1 MASANEAGDRHWRE
15 ERVDDRSAHTESGMK
30 KKAGSIA
37 SAAALALAATSG
49 GAAWGADPL
58 TPGTI
63 SIEAKAA
70 EAEAGA
76 SMPSFVNAVDEA
88 LGARGFTTLEEPG
101 HAGLV
106 ADLSLSRVAVGTA
119 AARVPVGG
127 MAAGPG
133 GPFGSVGAGLR
144 VTLPTAKT
152 RIVPLLQTRLEIRI
166 RKRGE
171 EKIVWQGAAMTV
183 RAAGTRKGQDE
194 VVASDLTE
202 AIFRAYPAQP
212 EGIISVP

>member
-1 MASANEAGDRHWRE
+1 VIALGSTHK
-15 ERVDDRSAHTESGMK
+15 ESDVKM
-30 KKAGSIA
+30 KAGSITA
-37 SAAALALAATSG
+37 AAALALAVASG
-49 GAAWGADPL
+49 GAALAADPL

-76 SMPSFVNAVDEA
+76 SMPPFVNAVDEA
-88 LGARGFTTLEEPG
+88 LAARGFTTLEEPG

-106 ADLSLSRVAVGTA
+106 ADLSLSRVEVGTA
-119 AARVPVGG
+119 TAHVPVGG

-133 GPFGSVGAGLR
+133 GPFGSVGAGIS

-171 EKIVWQGAAMTV
+171 EEVLWHGAAMTV
-183 RAAGTRKGQDE
+183 RAAGTRKGQDGM
-194 VVASDLTE
+194 VASDLTE

-212 EGIISVP
+212 EDIISVP

>member
-1 MASANEAGDRHWRE
+1 MRKR
-15 ERVDDRSAHTESGMK
+15 
-30 KKAGSIA
+30 AGSIA
-37 SAAALALAATSG
+37 AAALALAVASG

-88 LGARGFTTLEEPG
+88 LAARGFTTLEEPG

-106 ADLSLSRVAVGTA
+106 AELSLSRVAVGTA
-119 AARVPVGG
+119 AARVPVSG
-127 MAAGPG
+127 MDAGPG
-133 GPFGSVGAGLR
+133 GSFGSVGAGMR

-152 RIVPLLQTRLEIRI
+152 RIVPLLQTWLEIRI
-166 RKRGE
+166 RQRGE
-171 EKIVWQGAAMTV
+171 EKIMWQGAAMTV

-194 VVASDLTE
+194 VVASDLAE

-212 EGIISVP
+212 EDIISVP